1 MESNGCG
8 CIACEKMGTVRV
20 SPSVFC
26 CNLLLVLCSNV
37 VAVNYNERESKMY
50 EQSEITVTPGG
61 VMYSGKDATNLVRA
75 IYVKNALSFYV
86 KTGLKMTRAATP
98 TYLLRAATEYTGHK
112 YKRGQYVKAAEDLE
126 VWINTMRA
134 ALPVT
139 IED

>member
-1 MESNGCG
+1 
-8 CIACEKMGTVRV
+8 
-20 SPSVFC
+20 
-26 CNLLLVLCSNV
+26 
-37 VAVNYNERESKMY
+37 MY